1 MTMSDIHPDEWRLAT
16 FGEKIIMTFHII
28 WMSARQ
34 LWPLIIVAL
43 VACIVGGWLSGMI
56 ETYINDGSPYW
67 YSISS
72 QLQMLNVSALYVL
85 FFGIY
90 LIIAMIA
97 YLMVMHHGV
106 PTWRQVLGEW
116 FAHLRS
122 VMWVVLIYVLIV
134 VAFAAGLF
142 GVLMSFG
149 IVYGYEDPML
159 MVSVVLT
166 VILTGLAIADV
177 YVGFYWSS
185 VMMHN
190 KRGFD
195 ALYYSYQLVKGR
207 WLWVLLNKMAVWLVL
222 CLVFLVCIG
231 ISIVMVSLYT
241 SLFGYFSF
249 DTNNIIFFSQ
259 INLSIFITGIVYV
272 VYLIVLSISLSLQHE
287 PEQRTAPLQTV

>member
-1 MTMSDIHPDEWRLAT
+1 MSDMHHDEWQLAT
-16 FGEKIIMTFHII
+16 FGERITTTFRVI

-34 LWPLIIVAL
+34 LWPLIVVAL

-97 YLMVMHHGV
+97 YLMVMQQGV
-106 PTWRQVLGEW
+106 TTWRQVLGEW

-149 IVYGYEDPML
+149 VVYGYEDPML
-159 MVSVVLT
+159 MMSVALI
-166 VILTGLAIADV
+166 VILIGLAIADV
-177 YVGFYWSS
+177 YVGFYWSA

-222 CLVFLVCIG
+222 CLVFLVCIQ
-231 ISIVMVSLYT
+231 ISFFMGSLYT
-241 SLFGYFSF
+241 LLFGYVSF
-249 DTNNIIFFSQ
+249 DTNYIIFFSQ

-272 VYLIVLSISLSLQHE
+272 VYLIVLSISLQHE
-287 PEQRTAPLQTV
+287 PEQYTAPLSTV

>member
-1 MTMSDIHPDEWRLAT
+1 MSDMHHDEWQLAT
-16 FGEKIIMTFHII
+16 FGERITTTFRVI
-28 WMSARQ
+28 WMSARH

-43 VACIVGGWLSGMI
+43 VLCIVGGWLSIMI

-72 QLQMLNVSALYVL
+72 QLQMLNVSALYVFL
-85 FFGIY
+85 FGIY

-97 YLMVMHHGV
+97 YLMVMQQGV
-106 PTWRQVLGEW
+106 TTWRQVLGEW

-134 VAFAAGLF
+134 VAFAVGLF

-159 MVSVVLT
+159 MMSVALI
-166 VILTGLAIADV
+166 VILIGLAIADV
-177 YVGFYWSS
+177 YVGFYWSA

-222 CLVFLVCIG
+222 CVIFLVCIQ
-231 ISIVMVSLYT
+231 ISFFMSSLYT
-241 SLFGYFSF
+241 LLFGYVSF
-249 DTNNIIFFSQ
+249 DANYTIFFSQ
-259 INLSIFITGIVYV
+259 VNFSLFITGIIYV
-272 VYLIVLSISLSLQHE
+272 VYVIVFSISLQHE
-287 PEQRTAPLQTV
+287 PEQRTAPLPMV